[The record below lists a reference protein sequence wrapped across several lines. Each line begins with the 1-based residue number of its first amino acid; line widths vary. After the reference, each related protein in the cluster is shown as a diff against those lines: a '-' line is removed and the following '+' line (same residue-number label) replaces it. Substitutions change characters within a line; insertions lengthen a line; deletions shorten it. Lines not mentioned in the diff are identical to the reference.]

1 MPLDPLEFRR
11 AMSRFATG
19 VTVVTVKAGDRRH
32 GMTVN
37 SFTSV
42 SLDPPIVLWCAEKGA
57 RTLRLIEESGVY
69 AVSVLGEEQ
78 QVLSQHFAT
87 RSSEGQDRFEGVPWY
102 PGPVTGCPLLP
113 GALATFE
120 CRMVANHDSGD
131 HRILV
136 ARVEAVGTAA
146 AGNPLLYFGSRY
158 CFLAPEP
165 A

>member
-1 MPLDPLEFRR
+1 
-11 AMSRFATG
+11 MSRFATG
-19 VTVVTVKAGDRRH
+19 VTVVTVKSGDRLH

-42 SLDPPIVLWCAEKGA
+42 SLEPPLVLWCAEKGA

-69 AVSVLGEEQ
+69 AVSILGDEQ
-78 QVLSQHFAT
+78 QALSQRFAT
-87 RSSEGQDRFEGVPWY
+87 RSSENQDRFAGIAHY
-102 PGPVTGCPLLP
+102 PGPATGCPLLP

-120 CRMVANHDSGD
+120 CRMVADHDAGD

-136 ARVEAVGTAA
+136 ARVEAVDVADG
-146 AGNPLLYFGSRY
+146 GDPLLYFGSRY
-158 CFLAPEP
+158 RLLSPE